1 MHERAH
7 AQHIGQRIKRADL
20 MKMHVFHRMSVDT
33 AFGLGND
40 GIDLFCI
47 FPDRFVKRYR
57 IYKRH
62 DLGNARVLMVMM
74 RFLALLVAVYENRHM
89 RSDYSALTV
98 GCRRQHG
105 LSSER
110 GIHAAQ
116 EIVLIRMQLQKRRRQ
131 HISGAAHGAVDIQ
144 RSHWLSALAFGSS
157 FITPKYFESSALI
170 FSSSA

>member
-1 MHERAH
+1 M
-7 AQHIGQRIKRADL
+7 
-20 MKMHVFHRMSVDT
+20 DT

-74 RFLALLVAVYENRHM
+74 RFLA
-89 RSDYSALTV
+89 
-98 GCRRQHG
+98 
-105 LSSER
+105 SER

-116 EIVLIRMQLQKRRRQ
+116 KIILILMQLQKRRRE
-131 HISGAAHGAVDIQ
+131 HVSGAAHGAVDIQ